1 MDCLWRK
8 ALRDDLDL
16 QNLVAVA
23 AARAIELSNK
33 QVVLIEENNQKDLY
47 CLQKSDRYN
56 NKYNKDKSN

>member
-1 MDCLWRK
+1 MGCLWRK

-16 QNLVAVA
+16 QNLIALA

>member
-16 QNLVAVA
+16 QNLVTVA

-33 QVVLIEENNQKDLY
+33 QAVLIEENNQKDLY
-47 CLQKSDRYN
+47 CLQKSGKYN
-56 NKYNKDKSN
+56 NKYNKDKLN